1 MGMFDEIRN
10 DYKPLG
16 VEFQGD
22 LQTKDL
28 DNMMDWYYIDPSGQ
42 LYYVDY
48 SGTQDFSVNE
58 ESKFPLL
65 NYAPNG
71 SRGKVMACDF
81 TGSVVVYPSKWE
93 GNWEELP
100 EACIIFVEGRIQDFY
115 HGKHFQIGNRG
126 RKAIPFKKEGGCGT
140 SKKESCD
147 CNCGKS

>member
-16 VEFQGD
+16 VEFQGI

-58 ESKFPLL
+58 ESEFPLL

-81 TGSVVVYPSKWE
+81 TGSVVIYPSKWE

>member
-10 DYKPLG
+10 GYKQLG
-16 VEFQGD
+16 VEFQGV

-58 ESKFPLL
+58 DSKFPLL
-65 NYAPNG
+65 NHTPNG
-71 SRGKVMACDF
+71 NHGKVMACDF

-93 GNWEELP
+93 GNWEQLP

-126 RKAIPFKKEGGCGT
+126 RKAVPFKKEGGCNT